1 MLLRSAA
8 STSGDTLL
16 LSKHMAY
23 SIIDVSQGSVILP
36 LLTPVKPNSS
46 WDILNSSSKTVVPRN
61 ASGTSNLAPSVVY
74 TTKWPLPATGEHDVP
89 HGPPV
94 SSPDVDEFLVFLETG
109 EILLL
114 IGGWNVFCLWMKWW
128 C

>member
-61 ASGTSNLAPSVVY
+61 ASGTSNLTPSVVY

-94 SSPDVDEFLVFLETG
+94 SSPDVDEVSLFLPIATTLCHFLAS
-109 EILLL
+109 
-114 IGGWNVFCLWMKWW
+114 
-128 C
+128 

>member
-1 MLLRSAA
+1 MVLRNAA
-8 STSGDTLL
+8 SISEDAFL

-23 SIIDVSQGSVILP
+23 SIIDASQGSVILP
-36 LLTPVKPNSS
+36 PSTPVKPNSS
-46 WDILNSSSKTVVPRN
+46 WDILRSSSKTVVPRN

-94 SSPDVDEFLVFLETG
+94 SSPDVDEVSLFLPIATTLCHFLAS
-109 EILLL
+109 
-114 IGGWNVFCLWMKWW
+114 
-128 C
+128 